1 MLFQYKLR
9 TSYSQLV
16 PDIQSRV
23 VQQQQNQKMYYDQK
37 SATRSFQIGDLVLAK
52 NYSLGHRWLS
62 GKNSKTTW
70 TSHIYCS
77 IRRRERAEKTC

>member
-1 MLFQYKLR
+1 MLFLYKLR
-9 TSYSQLV
+9 TRYSQLV

-23 VQQQQNQKMYYDQK
+23 VQQQQNQKMYYDRK

-62 GKNSKTTW
+62 GKIVDQ
-70 TSHIYCS
+70 SHLLFN
-77 IRRRERAEKTC
+77 